1 MGRAPLAVSGRGA
14 RAEKAIRHGGR
25 RAISLGIPPGR
36 RHTHRTSGRRR
47 RYRSRP
53 RPLHA
58 SAVSG
63 IRRHR
68 TDRVDGGDASGR
80 RESPPPRACAPMSD
94 AKSPACQQ
102 LVESTEPYAGGPRSP
117 PYPDASLPRP
127 ASEHR
132 PSRRKAQS
140 NRRLSQDG
148 DACPLVTAHARRGA
162 RIYAQ
167 TLPRCPR
174 TDPRNRSED
183 RSCLRPSQP
192 LSPPLGGID
201 ECVDF
206 HFVHFH
212 RIARLAPVSTV
223 RAIRPPAPPSSRRG
237 RPDRGGRSRPGRARS
252 A

>member
-1 MGRAPLAVSGRGA
+1 MRRAPLAVSGRGA
-14 RAEKAIRHGGR
+14 RAEKTIRHGGR

-53 RPLHA
+53 RPPHA

-140 NRRLSQDG
+140 NRRLSQDTG
-148 DACPLVTAHARRGA
+148 TPRPRRTLATGA
-162 RIYAQ
+162 
-167 TLPRCPR
+167 
-174 TDPRNRSED
+174 S
-183 RSCLRPSQP
+183 P
-192 LSPPLGGID
+192 LSPASPAVGEAVGQLRPRLRRWRSGRSGPG
-201 ECVDF
+201 
-206 HFVHFH
+206 
-212 RIARLAPVSTV
+212 RLPRAR
-223 RAIRPPAPPSSRRG
+223 RSRRG
-237 RPDRGGRSRPGRARS
+237 RRRSPSPRRP
-252 A
+252 